1 MGDNVKQAFETV
13 CTKAK
18 KFGRWCWDRRG
29 YAVAAGEMFL
39 IEYGALTLAFDLT
52 GLTGKL
58 IDSRVQKASISH
70 YNMGFSDGVN
80 TATKVLRAANGVPLD
95 TKSTS
100 K

>member
-13 CTKAK
+13 CEKAK

-29 YAVAAGEMFL
+29 YAVAASEMFL
-39 IEYGALTLAFDLT
+39 IEYGAMTLAFDLT

-58 IDSRVQKASISH
+58 IDSRVHRESVKH
-70 YNMGFSDGVN
+70 YDRGFNDGVDV
-80 TATKVLRAANGVPLD
+80 ATKVLKAANGVPLD
-95 TKSTS
+95 TKSTP